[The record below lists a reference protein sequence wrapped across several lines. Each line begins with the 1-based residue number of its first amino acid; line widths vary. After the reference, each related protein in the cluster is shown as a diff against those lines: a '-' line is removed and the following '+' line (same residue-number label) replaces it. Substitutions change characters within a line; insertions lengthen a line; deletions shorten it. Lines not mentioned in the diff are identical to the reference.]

1 MSMNKPLLIDC
12 IAKKGDISKGELRDI
27 VFMGEVG
34 DMQGNAVL
42 LAGDITMGTTEI
54 DGKSYETASFYTL
67 STSSDTDPW
76 NYGGREFTFVKQ
88 SDGTWRQQGG
98 AGYKFNGFGQ
108 MTNVNATDEQRQEAT
123 KLIEDIKKGN
133 WYDKFY

>member
-67 STSSDTDPW
+67 STSSDTDP
-76 NYGGREFTFVKQ
+76 
-88 SDGTWRQQGG
+88 
-98 AGYKFNGFGQ
+98 
-108 MTNVNATDEQRQEAT
+108 
-123 KLIEDIKKGN
+123 
-133 WYDKFY
+133 